1 MNPKTS
7 IYNLQVTWIS
17 VFLGGRHSSVVS
29 SAPTIL
35 RSRVWIPSTPSTPF
49 QFVLFKMQWEQNEN
63 KQKDAGIG
71 ITSLCYPPII
81 PCLGQGNSIPI
92 FTYIISS
99 IKSPTST
106 AHPNGF
112 YWGHQC
118 SWTLTPAN
126 NMQCFY
132 IILLFILTLF
142 YYLCCGFAILGLM
155 GGVSADYLLLAF
167 SWIWNLKR
175 DVIKNWQIIL
185 AS

>member
-1 MNPKTS
+1 MP
-7 IYNLQVTWIS
+7 YNGKKVPFDFYLAVHW
-17 VFLGGRHSSVVS
+17 
-29 SAPTIL
+29 IL
-35 RSRVWIPSTPSTPF
+35 RHQFTIFKSREFPYFRAAAIAPWFHLHLPSCGPGFGSQAHHLPLF

-71 ITSLCYPPII
+71 ITSFCYPPII

-92 FTYIISS
+92 FTYIFSS

-126 NMQCFY
+126 NTQYFY

-155 GGVSADYLLLAF
+155 GVVS
-167 SWIWNLKR
+167 SG
-175 DVIKNWQIIL
+175 
-185 AS
+185 